1 MSKRRKWKDTI
12 QASALLVQ
20 TFSPFLQL
28 LQHTAAVHIQYNYA
42 LVWVIVFLM
51 TNLLRNNREKEEWS
65 TKKDDNC
72 ILKKAKTHRRKFREL
87 FLHQNGSMRKHIESR
102 DAALTYLY
110 CALGMICKKGKL
122 GFHFILW

>member
-51 TNLLRNNREKEEWS
+51 TNLLHNNREKEEWS

-87 FLHQNGSMRKHIESR
+87 FLHQNGISMRKLT
-102 DAALTYLY
+102 LTYLY
-110 CALGMICKKGKL
+110 CASGMICKKGKL
-122 GFHFILW
+122 GFHFILF